1 MSKIRL
7 RKEQSTNHDSS
18 SKVSNGYWILDKQL
32 ILHRIFF
39 WGDLG
44 WGTVQRGMLLYVS

>member
-7 RKEQSTNHDSS
+7 RKEQSTRILLRRLVMDI
-18 SKVSNGYWILDKQL
+18 YWILDKQL